1 MDELTEDQIM
11 MKKIDG
17 KVSLLYDFGYSCKSS
32 RYRTLILAKVSF
44 WHCQEIGHF
53 VGLVLADISLIIN
66 GTLELNRNTGRIE
79 SIRGQAK
86 TDKDF
91 LAAGE

>member
-32 RYRTLILAKVSF
+32 RYRTLIHSF